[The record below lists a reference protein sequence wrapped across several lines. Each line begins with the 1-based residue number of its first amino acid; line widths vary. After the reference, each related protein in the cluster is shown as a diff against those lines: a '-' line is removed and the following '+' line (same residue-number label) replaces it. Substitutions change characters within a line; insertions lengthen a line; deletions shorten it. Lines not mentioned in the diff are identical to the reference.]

1 MKFGETVGA
10 NLLASEMVFARPL
23 LFAKKAKLVGYKDP
37 CSGQKVSKEDLASKV
52 IMAALQ
58 WLMEE
63 GALTIRYVDRKE
75 KGLLLSK
82 RIKGHEISREK
93 DIQVDG
99 LEGDLHRLSKGEVML
114 KDVISS
120 LVGGKS
126 DFPHSKVLARV
137 ERSLERKGFGRY
149 EGRIFKSFKLDCDKL
164 EGSDYK
170 FAELHS
176 SLEEMSKRF
185 PELEKEIGKVLRSL
199 VESDD
204 DWD

>member
-1 MKFGETVGA
+1 M
-10 NLLASEMVFARPL
+10 LASEMVFARPL